1 EEALIQARKAAGRLD
16 AWISLGVPSESEK
29 ATAATLFTNI
39 ALAHK
44 NLHLY
49 EDAVRYARREIE
61 LNRSAPSA
69 DMSAGNGLSIV
80 ADSLRYS
87 GDLEGALEAI
97 REARS
102 HIDKAVFPGETARR
116 A

>member
-1 EEALIQARKAAGRLD
+1 RKADDLLDPVLKASPRNRKALLSSAEVAHDRMILANTDHRNEEALIQARKAAARLD

-61 LNRSAPSA
+61 LNRSAP
-69 DMSAGNGLSIV
+69 
-80 ADSLRYS
+80 
-87 GDLEGALEAI
+87 
-97 REARS
+97 
-102 HIDKAVFPGETARR
+102 
-116 A
+116 